1 MVALSL
7 SLPFIKAM
15 RLACLLSFLLF
26 PALGTVLSAEP
37 STSAGW
43 PSAASFSAP
52 PAQYGVE
59 TWWHWINGN
68 VSKDGITKDLQ
79 AMHDQG
85 IPRATILA
93 VSMGS
98 EGPVNPLLSETWLD
112 HWRFAATEASRIGI
126 KLCTH
131 FGPGWSATGGPWITP
146 ENSMKRVVWS
156 HRIVTGGSALELDLP
171 ALPATHDWSKDIAV
185 LAWPVQ
191 RGPTRMIGST
201 AQSNGQ
207 AVANDML
214 FDGNPASGAE
224 TEERTK
230 WRLDFTFPSP
240 HECDRAQFF
249 VRWKVHEPPHNK
261 IRLRVSADGKLI
273 HETEIDGTRFQ
284 NALTVLFPKT
294 SGTQFTLEWEII
306 GPVEGWLTFRNVQM
320 AEVELLTGD
329 ELPQWSSELQ
339 NLAQQSGDSGNPG
352 GPNWVKGESRPIQA
366 AQIEDL
372 TSHVKNGHLSWTAPA
387 GTWRIVR
394 FGFTTTGK
402 GSSVPQKGGEG
413 LETDK
418 MSVAATDLHFNSY
431 IKRLIEAIPAEQR
444 GVLDTVLLDSWEV
457 GRQNWTDDFAVEFN
471 RRRHYKLLPYLSVLA
486 GEVLGSHSQ
495 TERFLNDFRETI
507 ADLITERF
515 FGRNAELLHQ
525 NKIQFAAELS
535 DSAPP
540 SHDLFAVARLVDQP
554 MDEFWSDKS
563 DLTIPPPPEESPR
576 KSFVPEAAYVA
587 GKPIVGAEAFTGWTA
602 DYRRTPGDYSYL
614 GDHAMLW
621 GFNRLV
627 LHSYVHQPTD
637 KAPGWT
643 LGRHGQAFNRLN
655 TWWPMIGDW
664 LREISRAQYLL
675 QTSQPVYDVLVYYGD
690 AMPRP
695 RPDTVGLP
703 PGSRRLR
710 IDRVALQQLKV
721 VDGKLTLN
729 GIDRYIALIVP
740 SNRLRAETVETLARL
755 LQEGAVIAA
764 PRPGPAPGWSDH
776 EEQDRRIENAART
789 TWGDATPAAKVVGKG
804 KLYAANNLET
814 LFRESGYLADFA
826 STTTPGTAPLMSQH
840 RRAGMVEMFGLFNPN
855 EKAATFTCTATDP
868 TSGVPEIWNPLTGQ
882 HEPLAEFRREN
893 GTLTFPLTVEGRRTL
908 YLVLPPSTIGI
919 TATVSPKAALPPPI
933 TFVITT
939 PFRVTF
945 RDLPDVATQPL
956 QPPTSWTEL
965 PDPSI
970 QNYSGIAVYQTE
982 FTLPAD
988 FLTTGAITLDLG
1000 NVSRVARVTLNGQS
1014 LGTLWRA
1021 PWRLPVTAPLKPGA
1035 NSLQIEVANTW
1046 LNRLLADEA
1055 LPKAERTTFT
1065 TWDRKAWVDQ
1075 KLTREKSGLIGPITL
1090 EAQPG
1095 ARKKQ

>member
-1 MVALSL
+1 
-7 SLPFIKAM
+7 M
-15 RLACLLSFLLF
+15 RLPCLLSFLF
-26 PALGTVLSAEP
+26 FSAFGTVLHAEP

-79 AMHDQG
+79 AMRDQG

-93 VSMGS
+93 VGMGS
-98 EGPVNPLLSETWLD
+98 EGPVNPLLSDMWLD
-112 HWRFAATEASRIGI
+112 HWRFAAVEASRIGI

-131 FGPGWSATGGPWITP
+131 IGPGWSATGGPWITP

-156 HRIVTGGSALELDLP
+156 HRIVTGGSALALDLP
-171 ALPATHDWSKDIAV
+171 PLPATRNWSKDIAV

-191 RGPTRMIGST
+191 RGPSRMIGST
-201 AQSNGQ
+201 AQSNGKP
-207 AVANDML
+207 VPNDAL
-214 FDGNPASGAE
+214 FDGNPASGADS
-224 TEERTK
+224 EENIK
-230 WRLDFTFPSP
+230 WRFDFTFPSP

-284 NALTVLFPKT
+284 NALSVPFPKT
-294 SGTQFTLEWEII
+294 TGTQFSLEWEII

-329 ELPQWSSELQ
+329 EPPQWSSELL

-352 GPNWVKGESRPIQA
+352 SPNWVKGESHPIQA
-366 AQIEDL
+366 AQIVDL

-418 MSVAATDLHFNSY
+418 MSVAATDLHFNAY
-431 IKRLIEAIPAEQR
+431 VKRLIEAIPGAQR
-444 GVLDTVLLDSWEV
+444 SVLDTVLLDSWEV
-457 GRQNWTDDFAVEFN
+457 GRQNWTDDFATEFN
-471 RRRHYKLLPYLSVLA
+471 RRRHYELLPYLSVLA
-486 GEVLGSHSQ
+486 GEVLGSRSQ

-515 FGRNAELLHQ
+515 FGRNAELLRE

-535 DSAPP
+535 DSATPAL
-540 SHDLFAVARLVDQP
+540 DLFAVARLVDQP

-563 DLTIPPPPEESPR
+563 DLTIPPPPEEPPR
-576 KSFVPEAAYVA
+576 RSFVQEAAYVA
-587 GKPIVGAEAFTGWTA
+587 GKPIVGAEAFTGWSA
-602 DYRRTPGDYSYL
+602 DYRRTPGDYGYL

-695 RPDTVGLP
+695 SPQIPGLS

-721 VDGKLTLN
+721 VDGKLTLT
-729 GIDRYIALIVP
+729 GTDRYTALIVP

-755 LQEGAVIAA
+755 LQEGATIAA
-764 PRPGPAPGWSDH
+764 PRPGSAPGWTDH
-776 EEQDRRIENAART
+776 DEQDRRIESTAQTVWGAA
-789 TWGDATPAAKVVGKG
+789 GAVPSPKLVGKG
-804 KLYAANNLET
+804 KLYAPTDTEK
-814 LFRESGYLADFA
+814 LFREMAYRPDVVSPAPAG
-826 STTTPGTAPLMSQH
+826 GKPLMSQH
-840 RRAGMVEMFGLFNPN
+840 RRAGTVEMYGLFNPN
-855 EKAATFTCTATDP
+855 EKPAVFSVTLRDEANRNPTVWDP
-868 TSGVPEIWNPLTGQ
+868 VTGRAESIPEVQ
-882 HEPLAEFRREN
+882 REKES
-893 GTLTFPLTVEGRRTL
+893 LTFSLQIEARRTL
-908 YLVLPPSTIGI
+908 YVVLSSGAMPTGVTLTGPPVGSVRNF
-919 TATVSPKAALPPPI
+919 A
-933 TFVITT
+933 ITT

-945 RDLPDVATQPL
+945 RDLPDVPAQSL
-956 QPPTSWTEL
+956 QPPASWTEL
-965 PDPSI
+965 PDPRI

-982 FTLPAD
+982 FTLPDD
-988 FLTTGAITLDLG
+988 FPITGAITLDLG
-1000 NVSRVARVTLNGQS
+1000 DVSRVARVTLNGQP

-1021 PWRLPVTAPLKPGA
+1021 PWRLPVTAPMKPGS
-1035 NSLQIEVANTW
+1035 NTLQIEVVNTW
-1046 LNRLLADEA
+1046 FNRLLADEA

-1065 TWDRKAWVDQ
+1065 TWDRKAWIDQ

-1090 EAQPG
+1090 EAQPD